1 MKTLFL
7 CGVFA
12 DENQEEIKLN
22 AKAPI
27 EYSANVVQKKLI
39 DGFHKTADDFTILSA
54 PFIGSFPNAYKKTC
68 FKGFKNKQDYCKYVN
83 FCNVWGMRNFSRA
96 KSLKKNLKDFIKAEN
111 EEKLIVVYS
120 VHTPFLEAAVYAKKK
135 DRRIKICLIVPDLPQ
150 YMNLNEKKSLLYRVG
165 KKYDIKKFNKFNKF
179 VDHYVLLTS
188 QMKDVLNVGGRPYT
202 VVEGIVDQN
211 EFEVIKEKKL
221 KIVKD
226 KTIKEIV
233 YAGKLNEKFGVK
245 NLINAFLMTENEN
258 YRLILCGKGDLFP
271 YAEEMAKKDSRI
283 ILKGQVS
290 SDEAKE
296 LMIRSDLLVN
306 PRLNNEEYT
315 KYSFPSKTIEYL
327 MTGNPIVAYKLD
339 GMPDVYNDFI
349 FTPNDDSER
358 ALKEKIVEV
367 LENNL
372 NKEGFRE
379 YSQNISEEKICKRIL
394 DFKC

>member
-12 DENQEEIKLN
+12 NENQEEIKLN

-39 DGFHKTADDFTILSA
+39 DGFNNTADDFSVLSA
-54 PFIGSFPNAYKKTC
+54 PFIGSFPNAYKKARFT
-68 FKGFKNKQDYCKYVN
+68 GFKENKSNYRYVK
-83 FCNVWGMRNFSRA
+83 FCNVWGIRNFSRA
-96 KSLKKNLKDFIKAEN
+96 KALKKALKDFIKSEN

-120 VHTPFLEAAVYAKKK
+120 VHTPFLEAAAYAKKR
-135 DRRIKICLIVPDLPQ
+135 DNRIKICLVVPDLPQ
-150 YMNLNEKKSLLYRVG
+150 YMNLNEKKSLLYKVG
-165 KKYDIKKFNKFNKF
+165 KKYDIKKFNKFNNF
-179 VDHYVLLTS
+179 VDYYVVLTE
-188 QMKDVLNVGGRPYT
+188 QMKEVLNVGEKPCT

-211 EFEVIKEKKL
+211 EFDVIEQKKQQ
-221 KIVKD
+221 IVKD
-226 KTIKEIV
+226 ETVKEIV
-233 YAGKLNEKFGVK
+233 YAGKLNAKFGVK
-245 NLINAFLMTENEN
+245 NLLDAFCLTENEN

-271 YAEEMAKKDSRI
+271 YAEELAKKDSRI
-283 ILKGQVS
+283 ILKGQIS
-290 SDEAKE
+290 ADEAKD
-296 LMIRSDLLVN
+296 LMIRADLLVN

-339 GMPDVYNDFI
+339 GMPEIYKDFI
-349 FTPNDDSER
+349 FTPNDDSEKS
-358 ALKEKIVEV
+358 LKEKIIEV

-372 NKEGFRE
+372 NKDGFRE
-379 YSQNISEEKICKRIL
+379 YSQNISEEKICKRII